1 MMRKSFTLIE
11 LLVVIAIIGMLSS
24 FFLPNFMGARE
35 RARDTQR
42 KNDLR
47 QIQKALEMYKQDQQY
62 PAYPT
67 PQDNVAVNGLG
78 TCKNPFP
85 TNAAGVNVVYMNKI
99 PCDPLY
105 PTPAPYFYKLDAS
118 LGYFLCACLE
128 NKADSDGITGNC
140 DDTSY
145 KCSLGQGKKYIL
157 NEP

>member
-1 MMRKSFTLIE
+1 MKKSFTLIE

-42 KNDLR
+42 KNDLK

-67 PQDNVAVNGLG
+67 PTGARAANGLG
-78 TCKNPFP
+78 TCGTPFEG
-85 TNAAGVNVVYMNKI
+85 TSVYINKI
-99 PCDPLY
+99 PCDPQSIA
-105 PTPAPYFYKLDAS
+105 PTPYYYYRNPDDTLKYT
-118 LGYFLCACLE
+118 LCVCLE
-128 NKADSDGITGNC
+128 NKADSDGVTGNC
-140 DDTSY
+140 HDTSY
-145 KCSLGQGKKYIL
+145 KCSLGQGKKYVL